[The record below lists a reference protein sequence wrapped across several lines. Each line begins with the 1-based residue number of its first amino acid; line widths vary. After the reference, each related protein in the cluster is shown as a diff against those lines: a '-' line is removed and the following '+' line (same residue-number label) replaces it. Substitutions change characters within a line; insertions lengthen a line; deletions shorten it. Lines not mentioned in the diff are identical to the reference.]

1 MPKCQ
6 LKRFQLEIFSYFY
19 GRKYEVKPFEK
30 ECGMCWAIK
39 SSAIVTGCLAVS
51 TGMTQLLINI
61 YDDIFSRK
69 VLSGERLIQG
79 RYWSFW
85 GKVCLG
91 IFTLVKIRNPILTLV
106 LGL

>member
-1 MPKCQ
+1 MQ
-6 LKRFQLEIFSYFY
+6 IGTLTNLKFFSYFY

-79 RYWSFW
+79 RYWTFW
-85 GKVCLG
+85 GKVSSR
-91 IFTLVKIRNPILTLV
+91 TLVDAPNDPPPITLNDPP
-106 LGL
+106 

>member
-1 MPKCQ
+1 MKMPIGTLTNFK
-6 LKRFQLEIFSYFY
+6 IFSYFY

-69 VLSGERLIQG
+69 VLSGERLIQS

-91 IFTLVKIRNPILTLV
+91 ISTLVKNDPILTLV

>member
-1 MPKCQ
+1 
-6 LKRFQLEIFSYFY
+6 
-19 GRKYEVKPFEK
+19 
-30 ECGMCWAIK
+30 MCWAIK
-39 SSAIVTGCLAVS
+39 SAAIVTGCLAVS
-51 TGMTQLLINI
+51 TGMTQLLINV

-85 GKVCLG
+85 AKVCR
-91 IFTLVKIRNPILTLV
+91 TLVETIPIFIIF